1 MASIK
6 DKVMEL
12 DQGREKIDDESVF
25 RLFILFILSA
35 ISFVPWEK
43 REVIAV
49 LIIVYGV
56 LMWQT

>member
-6 DKVMEL
+6 DKVTEL
-12 DQGREKIDDESVF
+12 DQGQELIDDESVF

-35 ISFVPWEK
+35 ISFVPSEK

-56 LMWQT
+56 LA